1 MAFYVTLARFTEKG
15 LHDVKDTVKR
25 GEAFTSRAK
34 TYGAT
39 VKEFLWTQGAF
50 DMGDDHRG
58 AGRRDRG
65 GAGAR
70 RAEARQCDLRDVA
83 RLHRVRDGEDPGK
96 DALSRRKP
104 PR

>member
-25 GEAFTSRAK
+25 GEAFASHAK

-50 DMGDDHRG
+50 DMVTIIEAPDD
-58 AGRRDRG
+58 
-65 GAGAR
+65 
-70 RAEARQCDLRDVA
+70 ETVA
-83 RLHRVRDGEDPGK
+83 ALVL
-96 DALSRRKP
+96 DALKLGNVTCETSRGFTASEMEKILARM
-104 PR
+104 R